1 MLLFVVRSRGSI
13 ISPPLQIVAVLMCA
27 FGILVPTL
35 PWTLIGIVWAYVIVW
50 TILTDLVKLAFNH
63 FTRSQISAGA
73 PSMKRRRRPKR
84 SSTRITAR
92 QRAGPILRVARTAA
106 VRR

>member
-13 ISPPLQIVAVLMCA
+13 VSPPLPSAPLFLAIVATHIVAVVMCA

-50 TILTDLVKLAFNH
+50 TVLTDLVKLAFIH
-63 FTRSQISAGA
+63 FTASPAQDT
-73 PSMKRRRRPKR
+73 PL
-84 SSTRITAR
+84 TAHTMS
-92 QRAGPILRVARTAA
+92 LR
-106 VRR
+106 